1 MQRHIRLVHLG
12 CGGAGGGG
20 GRGAPGRPLRQ
31 LAPHPPPPSRRQAEP
46 EQSDGEEDFYYTE
59 LDVGVDSLTDG
70 LSGLTPGSPTA
81 SAPPAFPRLEP
92 LEPPALP
99 SLLRPPALPPP
110 PVLSSLPAPQVC
122 ASGPACQVGEASG
135 GSGGARGH
143 SGVSS
148 QGCLAPVHPEP
159 QPIPVR
165 ACAPALLAKPGA
177 NPRCVCV

>member
-1 MQRHIRLVHLG
+1 M
-12 CGGAGGGG
+12 
-20 GRGAPGRPLRQ
+20 
-31 LAPHPPPPSRRQAEP
+31 
-46 EQSDGEEDFYYTE
+46 
-59 LDVGVDSLTDG
+59 DSLTDG

-81 SAPPAFPRLEP
+81 SVPPAFPRLEP

-122 ASGPACQVGEASG
+122 PSDHAYQVGEASG
-135 GSGGARGH
+135 GSGGVRGH

-159 QPIPVR
+159 RPIPVR
-165 ACAPALLAKPGA
+165 ACAPALPAKPGA
-177 NPRCVCV
+177 NPRCVRVKGPGKAPGREAPGPTAPHAPHVSPQEAPR